1 MLRFVGFYPIIRN
14 EKITTFRRDEVR
26 ISPKETIRDIH
37 REKREF
43 TQTEGSQQAA
53 ALEREVMRDSR
64 RREREQRSIQRHER
78 TVSKR
83 EGCGSASGHQSE
95 R

>member
-1 MLRFVGFYPIIRN
+1 MRKLRHLGEMRLGV
-14 EKITTFRRDEVR
+14 
-26 ISPKETIRDIH
+26 SPKKTIKDIH
-37 REKREF
+37 REKREI

-53 ALEREVMRDSR
+53 ALERSNERQSEK
-64 RREREQRSIQRHER
+64 EREQRSIQRRER

-83 EGCGSASGHQSE
+83 ERGGGTASGHQSE